1 MASLPP
7 STTNGTATAAFS
19 TLSSSPFLKKNQLQ
33 ISSVKDT
40 KHLFKVS
47 CQSTN
52 NHDQNPTSKNRENP
66 LNKLDRRNVLIG
78 LGGYSAATLV
88 SDPAALS
95 APVSAPDITKCGK
108 ADLPAGAKATNCC
121 PPISKKIV
129 DFKPPP
135 RPNSMR
141 IRPAT
146 HLASDKYIAKFER
159 AIQLMKE
166 LPDDDPRSFSQ
177 QADIHCAYCD
187 GAYDQVG
194 FPDLELQVHNSW
206 LFFPFHRYYL
216 YFFER
221 ILGKLIDD
229 PSFAM
234 PFWSWD
240 SPESMKMPAMYAD
253 PNSSL
258 YNKLRDSKHQPPTLI
273 DLDYDLTDPTT
284 TNKEQIS
291 SNLTI
296 MYRQVVSTGKTAKL
310 FMGTPYRAGDD
321 PDPGA
326 GALENTPHGQVHI
339 WCGDRT
345 QPNIEDMGNF
355 YSAGRDPIFFAH
367 HGNVDR
373 MWSIWKTL
381 GGKRKDFTDPDW
393 LNAEFLFYDENAQ
406 LVRVK
411 VKDCLDSKNLGYVY
425 QDIKVPW
432 LKNRPTPLVSKA
444 SRKIKKSGVAMAAEI
459 PAASQVFPAKLDK
472 VVRAMV
478 ARPKK
483 SRTTKEKDDEEEIL
497 VIEGIEVN
505 RESFVKFDV
514 FVNDEDEKV
523 IRPGNSEFAGSF
535 VNVPHKH
542 KHGSGKNITKTCL
555 RLGITELLED
565 LGAEDDDGVVITLVP
580 RSGAGNVSIG
590 GAKIEFDS

>member
-1 MASLPP
+1 M
-7 STTNGTATAAFS
+7 
-19 TLSSSPFLKKNQLQ
+19 
-33 ISSVKDT
+33 
-40 KHLFKVS
+40 
-47 CQSTN
+47 
-52 NHDQNPTSKNRENP
+52 
-66 LNKLDRRNVLIG
+66 LIG

-88 SDPAALS
+88 PDPAALS
-95 APVSAPDITKCGK
+95 APISAPDLTKCGK
-108 ADLPAGAKATNCC
+108 ADLPTGAVSVNCC
-121 PPISKKIV
+121 PPISTKIV
-129 DFKPPP
+129 EFKLPP

-146 HLASDKYIAKFER
+146 HLASDKYTAKFER
-159 AIQLMKE
+159 AMQLMKE

-258 YNKLRDSKHQPPTLI
+258 YNKLRDAKHQPPTLI

-310 FMGTPYRAGDD
+310 FMGTPYRSGDD

-393 LNAEFLFYDENAQ
+393 LNTEFLFYDENAQ

-425 QDIKVPW
+425 QDISVPW
-432 LKNRPTPLVSKA
+432 LKNRPTPLVSKV

-459 PAASQVFPAKLDK
+459 PAASQVLSDLKLQTVDI
-472 VVRAMV
+472 VSNIY
-478 ARPKK
+478 P
-483 SRTTKEKDDEEEIL
+483 
-497 VIEGIEVN
+497 
-505 RESFVKFDV
+505 
-514 FVNDEDEKV
+514 
-523 IRPGNSEFAGSF
+523 P
-535 VNVPHKH
+535 
-542 KHGSGKNITKTCL
+542 KNI
-555 RLGITELLED
+555 LL
-565 LGAEDDDGVVITLVP
+565 LHRTLY
-580 RSGAGNVSIG
+580 
-590 GAKIEFDS
+590 AKRKNK

>member
-1 MASLPP
+1 M
-7 STTNGTATAAFS
+7 
-19 TLSSSPFLKKNQLQ
+19 
-33 ISSVKDT
+33 
-40 KHLFKVS
+40 
-47 CQSTN
+47 
-52 NHDQNPTSKNRENP
+52 
-66 LNKLDRRNVLIG
+66 LIG

-88 SDPAALS
+88 PDPAALS
-95 APVSAPDITKCGK
+95 APVSAPDLTKCGK
-108 ADLPAGAKATNCC
+108 ADLPTGAKATNCC

-129 DFKPPP
+129 EFKPPP

-146 HLASDKYIAKFER
+146 HLASDKYTAKFER

-258 YNKLRDSKHQPPTLI
+258 YNKLRDTKHQPPTLI

-296 MYRQVVSTGKTAKL
+296 MYRQVVSAGKTAKL

-326 GALENTPHGQVHI
+326 GSLENTPHGQVHI
-339 WCGDRT
+339 WCGDRS

-393 LNAEFLFYDENAQ
+393 LNTEFLFYDENAQ

-425 QDIKVPW
+425 QDLSVPW
-432 LKNRPTPLVSKA
+432 LKNRPTPLVSKV
-444 SRKIKKSGVAMAAEI
+444 SRNIKKSGVAMAAEI
-459 PAASQVFPAKLDK
+459 AAASQVLSDLKLQT
-472 VVRAMV
+472 AY
-478 ARPKK
+478 
-483 SRTTKEKDDEEEIL
+483 I
-497 VIEGIEVN
+497 VN
-505 RESFVKFDV
+505 TC
-514 FVNDEDEKV
+514 
-523 IRPGNSEFAGSF
+523 P
-535 VNVPHKH
+535 P
-542 KHGSGKNITKTCL
+542 KNILPPT
-555 RLGITELLED
+555 
-565 LGAEDDDGVVITLVP
+565 
-580 RSGAGNVSIG
+580 
-590 GAKIEFDS
+590 